1 MNPLTVPLFN
11 SSTKLNTNLKN
22 KKDREML
29 SRIEQN
35 SVQQFSALN
44 AFKSNKNIL
53 PKQEEAEQVE
63 VSRGTETS
71 SAKTLLDRIDVND
84 VRECA
89 KSVGEFNISDDD
101 IKYGLLY
108 GRSVIAEFLC

>member
-1 MNPLTVPLFN
+1 
-11 SSTKLNTNLKN
+11 
-22 KKDREML
+22 ML
-29 SRIEQN
+29 PRIETN

-44 AFKSNKNIL
+44 AFKSNQNVSKSDT
-53 PKQEEAEQVE
+53 EQAE
-63 VSRGTETS
+63 VSKGINTT
-71 SAKTLLDRIDVND
+71 SAKTLLDRIDVNE

-89 KSVGEFNISDDD
+89 KTVGEFNISDDD

>member
-1 MNPLTVPLFN
+1 
-11 SSTKLNTNLKN
+11 
-22 KKDREML
+22 ML
-29 SRIEQN
+29 PRIETN

-44 AFKSNKNIL
+44 AFKSNQNVTR
-53 PKQEEAEQVE
+53 PDSEQVD
-63 VSRGTETS
+63 VSEGVNTT
-71 SAKTLLDRIDVND
+71 SAKTLLDRIDVNE

-89 KSVGEFNISDDD
+89 KTVGEFNISDDD